1 MIDPKKC
8 SPQFFDDLAKK
19 LSAALPDSVHNLK
32 QDMEQNF
39 KTILMGAFDKMD
51 LVTREE
57 FDAQVHVLERTR
69 AKLEQLS
76 AKIEELEKN
85 KNIQR

>member
-8 SPQFFDDLAKK
+8 SPKFLDDLARK
-19 LSAALPDSVHNLK
+19 LSSTLPDSVHNIK
-32 QDMEQNF
+32 SDMEKNF
-39 KTILMGAFDKMD
+39 KAILMGAFDKMD

-57 FDAQVHVLERTR
+57 FDAQVRVLERTR

-76 AKIEELEKN
+76 AKIAQMEKESDLD
-85 KNIQR
+85 